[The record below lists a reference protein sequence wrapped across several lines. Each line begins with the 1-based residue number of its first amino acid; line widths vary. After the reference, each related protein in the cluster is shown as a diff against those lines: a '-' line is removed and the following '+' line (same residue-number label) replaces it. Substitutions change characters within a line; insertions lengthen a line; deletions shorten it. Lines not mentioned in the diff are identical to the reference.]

1 MTAAVVADDVRTFA
15 SSVAGALERHPVQ
28 DPWRPGAHADD
39 RNPGLRDAVFEL
51 GWGDVSTVPGLLP
64 FVAPAAVELGR
75 RFAPLDLVDATLGG
89 ALVVDGYARYPAVR
103 ERLVEVRGATLSVRT
118 AVRLTPLGY
127 IDALAVH
134 AVDEVTEEKTVTGP
148 EAAARRDA
156 WIAANAGYLAGLS
169 AEAVRLAAEH
179 AKSRHAFGRPLAAL
193 DPIQQH
199 LATAATLADGATLL
213 AEERVT
219 AAGLAHA
226 GEGAAHATALC
237 QQVVGAIGYTL
248 EFPLQRAFRRARAV
262 RLWADA
268 VLARLGGEARA

>member
-1 MTAAVVADDVRTFA
+1 MSAVLDDVRTFA
-15 SSVAGALERHPVQ
+15 ASVAGALERHPVE

-39 RNPGLRDAVFEL
+39 RNPSLRAALVDL
-51 GWGDVSTVPGLLP
+51 GWADVATDPDLLP
-64 FVAPAAVELGR
+64 FVGPSATELGR
-75 RFAPLDLVDATLGG
+75 RFAPLDLVDLTLGG
-89 ALVVDGYARYPAVR
+89 SLCVDRYARYADEGGRVVEIRGPA
-103 ERLVEVRGATLSVRT
+103 LS
-118 AVRLTPLGY
+118 LGTPVGLAPVGY

-134 AVDEVTEEKTVTGP
+134 AVARVEEETTVDGT
-148 EAAARRDA
+148 EAAARLDA
-156 WIAANAGYLAGLS
+156 WITATTGYLAGLA

-199 LATAATLADGATLL
+199 LATAATLADGASLL
-213 AEERVT
+213 AEEHVT

-226 GEGAAHATALC
+226 GEAAANVTALC

-248 EFPLQRAFRRARAV
+248 EFPLQRAFRRARAA

-268 VLARLGGEARA
+268 VLARREIGARA

>member
-1 MTAAVVADDVRTFA
+1 VSSVLVADVREFA
-15 SSVAGALERHPVQ
+15 ASLAGALERHPTE
-28 DPWRPGAHADD
+28 DRWYPGAYADD
-39 RNPGLRDAVFEL
+39 RNQALRDAVFEL
-51 GWGDVSTVPGLLP
+51 GWADVTTDPRLLP

-89 ALVVDGYARYPAVR
+89 GLLVDGYARYAD
-103 ERLVEVRGATLSVRT
+103 EGDRLVEVAGDALYVRT
-118 AVRLTPLGY
+118 AVRLTPVGY

-134 AVDEVTEEKTVTGP
+134 TVDAFEDEEPITGADAAGRR
-148 EAAARRDA
+148 EA
-156 WIAANAGYLAGLS
+156 WVAANAGYLAGLA

-199 LATAATLADGATLL
+199 LATAATLADGTSLL

-219 AAGLAHA
+219 PAGLAHA
-226 GEGAAHATALC
+226 GEAACQATALC

-248 EFPLQRAFRRARAV
+248 EFPLQRAFRRARAI
-262 RLWADA
+262 RIWGDA
-268 VLARLGGEARA
+268 VLERMDAGARA

>member
-1 MTAAVVADDVRTFA
+1 VSVAVADDVRTFA
-15 SSVAGALERHPVQ
+15 SSVAGALERHPVR

-39 RNPGLRDAVFEL
+39 RSAELREAVVEL
-51 GWGDVSTVPGLLP
+51 GWGDVATDSDLLP
-64 FVAPAAVELGR
+64 FVAPAALELGR
-75 RFAPLDLVDATLGG
+75 GFAPLDLVDATLGG
-89 ALVVDGYARYPAVR
+89 ALVVDGYARYPTEG
-103 ERLVEVRGATLSVRT
+103 ERLVEVQVDTLSIRT
-118 AVRLTPLGY
+118 AVRLTPVGY

-134 AVDEVTEEKTVTGP
+134 AVDAAEEETTVTGA
-148 EAAARRDA
+148 EAAARRDV

-179 AKSRHAFGRPLAAL
+179 AKSRHAFGRALAAL

-199 LATAATLADGATLL
+199 LATAATLADGASLL
-213 AEERVT
+213 SDERVT
-219 AAGLAHA
+219 PAGLAHA
-226 GEGAAHATALC
+226 GEAAVHATALC

-268 VLARLGGEARA
+268 VLASLGRART